1 MSPPLLAA
9 CDIYIDENTRLV
21 IIEFNYKKLISQ
33 YQQYLLKV
41 FELLLSFLD
50 GLSLRLQLLIQV
62 LHRLVVRLRHSA
74 LK

>member
-1 MSPPLLAA
+1 MLKLL
-9 CDIYIDENTRLV
+9 NRLV

-62 LHRLVVRLRHSA
+62 LHRFVVRFWHSA

>member
-1 MSPPLLAA
+1 M
-9 CDIYIDENTRLV
+9 T
-21 IIEFNYKKLISQ
+21 IEFNYKKLISQ

>member
-9 CDIYIDENTRLV
+9 CDMYIVENTRLV

-62 LHRLVVRLRHSA
+62 LHRFVVRLRHSA